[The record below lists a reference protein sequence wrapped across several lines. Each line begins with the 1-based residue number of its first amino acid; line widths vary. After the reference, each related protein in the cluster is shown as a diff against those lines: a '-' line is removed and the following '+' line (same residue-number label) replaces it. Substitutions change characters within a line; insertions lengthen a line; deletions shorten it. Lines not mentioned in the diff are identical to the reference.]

1 MLGGGCV
8 GGTADCAVTGK
19 AMRDAVSVGTTRTA
33 TARKNDCMDLLHWD
47 LALLRCHLFVP
58 LTLPSCPTGIYRHWS
73 PRRIVSPIAAT
84 FDTREA
90 WNSPCL
96 VSALAMHARPKDV
109 DKASA
114 ELETAT
120 DRYKKAKDDLDR
132 AERKAREAREKLGQ
146 QARRDSTAQQA
157 ASRKQP

>member
-1 MLGGGCV
+1 
-8 GGTADCAVTGK
+8 
-19 AMRDAVSVGTTRTA
+19 
-33 TARKNDCMDLLHWD
+33 
-47 LALLRCHLFVP
+47 
-58 LTLPSCPTGIYRHWS
+58 
-73 PRRIVSPIAAT
+73 
-84 FDTREA
+84 
-90 WNSPCL
+90 
-96 VSALAMHARPKDV
+96 MHARPKDV

-120 DRYKKAKDDLDR
+120 DRYKKAKNDLDR